1 MLVQID
7 GMDEA
12 RYNYI
17 SANVPPVRVSLQN
30 TITGQ
35 PIQVSGCV
43 AWYTHYEAESAGEP
57 AYCRMGIWFDNG
69 DEVGLPAYSDFVN
82 SLRLQTEPVI

>member
-12 RYNYI
+12 SYDYI
-17 SANVPPVRVSLQN
+17 SANVPPVRMSLQN

-35 PIQVSGCV
+35 PIQVSGRV
-43 AWYTHYEAESAGEP
+43 AWYTHYEAESAGES
-57 AYCRMGIWFDNG
+57 AYCRMGIWFDEEDNAG
-69 DEVGLPAYSDFVN
+69 FPAYAEFV
-82 SLRLQTEPVI
+82 SRLSPLDPLSN